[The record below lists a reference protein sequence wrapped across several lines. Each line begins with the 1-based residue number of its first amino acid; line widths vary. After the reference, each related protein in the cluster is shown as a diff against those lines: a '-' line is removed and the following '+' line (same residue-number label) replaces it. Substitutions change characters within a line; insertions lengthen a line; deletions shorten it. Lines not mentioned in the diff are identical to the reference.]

1 MLREGGKMMIA
12 VTATTAD
19 GLAARTA
26 DTATANVTM
35 AATVGIVTPTAAE
48 TVP

>member
-19 GLAARTA
+19 GLAARIA

-35 AATVGIVTPTAAE
+35 AATTGIATHTAVE
-48 TVP
+48 IGP